1 MALYGDTPGGL
12 MQVLSILDMQSAIRG
27 RRHELGLTQQALA
40 DRAGISRKW
49 LVAFETGVRG
59 PAVELAV
66 VMRVLAAL
74 DLRID
79 LAPPQPDPQY
89 TYVDLDEH
97 LANLAPKDS
106 HG

>member
-1 MALYGDTPGGL
+1 
-12 MQVLSILDMQSAIRG
+12 MQVLSILDMQSAVRG
-27 RRHELGLTQQALA
+27 RRLELGLTQQALA

-49 LVAFETGVRG
+49 LVAFETGARG

-74 DLRID
+74 DLSID
-79 LAPPQPDPQY
+79 LTVRPDPHDDPH
-89 TYVDLDEH
+89 TYVDLDQH
-97 LANLAPKDS
+97 LASLREDN